1 MYTALIVHLLVII
14 KNKEAVGFLM
24 PDVTPSFIGS
34 GAGFVW
40 RSLKIIVLEDACE
53 SR

>member
-1 MYTALIVHLLVII
+1 M
-14 KNKEAVGFLM
+14 VGFLM
-24 PDVTPSFIGS
+24 LDVAPSFMGS

-53 SR
+53 PR